1 MRHSFSVT
9 VYCYAKIWLS
19 LDTEAKVIKTL
30 LLFESR
36 TNASNF
42 RPEGSRPWNLC
53 TSASNS
59 LSVIPYDI
67 DLANDCKQKGVL
79 VSPIETKIEL

>member
-1 MRHSFSVT
+1 M
-9 VYCYAKIWLS
+9 KI
-19 LDTEAKVIKTL
+19 L
-30 LLFESR
+30 LLFESK

-59 LSVIPYDI
+59 LSVIPYEI

-79 VSPIETKIEL
+79 VSPKEGEKQDFSLMNKTTTR